1 MGYGGAT
8 WQQRCQ
14 AVRLLSDIFHRINDR
29 KNKSLAAC
37 SVCEIYE
44 NLLVSSTSSS
54 IDSNLLEVAGIITVP
69 VKHQEVLQMLHQKEY
84 RSWQNLHIQNFF
96 KFKRSGSVL
105 EVPRYR
111 KYFSS
116 LHILATSIYLST
128 CFDAESISPMEL
140 CSVDNLDS
148 FYSYG
153 AMSSTLSRS
162 SFFVVTFFDMIS

>member
-1 MGYGGAT
+1 MLRSSCWELLIKKRIWMGYGGAT
-8 WQQRCQ
+8 WQQQCQ
-14 AVRLLSDIFHRINDR
+14 AVRLLSDIFRRINDR
-29 KNKSLAAC
+29 KNTSLAAC
-37 SVCEIYE
+37 SVYEIYE

-111 KYFSS
+111 KYFSTYVS
-116 LHILATSIYLST
+116 HVDILIDMFWRWIYFT
-128 CFDAESISPMEL
+128 DGIVQCWQ
-140 CSVDNLDS
+140 
-148 FYSYG
+148 
-153 AMSSTLSRS
+153 SR
-162 SFFVVTFFDMIS
+162 